1 MSLSDDGTAAVA
13 AANEAFGRHP
23 GFRAL
28 HARGTLL
35 KGTFTGTPRAHE
47 LSRAA
52 HLQGESIPVTARF
65 SNGAGNPD
73 APDGAPDVRGLAI
86 KFYLPDGSRTDI
98 VTQSAPR
105 FPVSTPEAFLEL
117 LRAQKPEPAIAW
129 RLPAFL
135 IRNPGAVLRIPL
147 NVRALAPPESY
158 ATCAYYGVHAFRL
171 IDSGGGSRFVR
182 YTFVPAAGE
191 RRLSLREARRRAPRF
206 LQDEIVARVAREAVR
221 FTLRAQIAAPGDAV
235 DDPARAWPNSR
246 QAVDLGTLELTEV
259 ETGREIGD
267 DVLVFDPTRVTD
279 GIECSADPVLRYRS
293 SAYRASVDQR
303 TRSGG

>member
-1 MSLSDDGTAAVA
+1 MSPGDGADALA

-35 KGTFTGTPRAHE
+35 KGTFTATPPARE
-47 LSRAA
+47 LSRAT
-52 HLQGESIPVTARF
+52 HLQGDAIPVTARF
-65 SNGAGNPD
+65 SNGAGDPD
-73 APDGAPDVRGLAI
+73 APDGAPDVRGLAV

-105 FPVSTPEAFLEL
+105 FPVKTPEAFLQL

-129 RLPAFL
+129 RLPVFL
-135 IRNPGAVLRIPL
+135 ARHPGAAVRIPL
-147 NVRALAPPESY
+147 NVKALIPPQSY

-171 IDSGGGSRFVR
+171 LDSGGGSRFVR
-182 YTFVPAAGE
+182 YTFLPEAGE
-191 RRLSLREARRRAPRF
+191 HRLNPRAARRQPPRY
-206 LQDEIVARVAREAVR
+206 LQEEIVARVGRVPVR
-221 FTLRAQIAAPGDAV
+221 FTLRAQIAAPGDEV
-235 DDPARAWPNSR
+235 DDPSHAWPKNR
-246 QAVDLGTLELTEV
+246 QLVDLGTLELTEV

-279 GIECSADPVLRYRS
+279 GIECSGDPVLRYRS
-293 SAYRASVDQR
+293 TAYRASVMQR
-303 TRSGG
+303 TSDG